1 MHPVRNQPSLPSP
14 KQDRSF
20 ERLPRNGACDA
31 TAIMMDNLEEPARSR
46 PTFVSAPARYVTPL
60 PPRNKTK
67 NKQSKRAKIAES
79 FDRHLLQGP
88 ANSVMPRKKKRAH
101 ERRARKSTLSPRF
114 KVRRK
119 NPRPA
124 KKERKETKQI
134 RRGEPDRPKSSSS
147 ILSVTS
153 AVPNSVPERERES
166 ERGR

>member
-1 MHPVRNQPSLPSP
+1 MLPRFETVQEVPPRPAAPECTPVRNQPSLPSP

-20 ERLPRNGACDA
+20 VRLPRNGACDA

-46 PTFVSAPARYVTPL
+46 PTFVSAPPRYVTPL

-114 KVRRK
+114 KVCRR
-119 NPRPA
+119 NPKPA
-124 KKERKETKQI
+124 KKKEKKPNRFVGGNRTG
-134 RRGEPDRPKSSSS
+134 RNRP
-147 ILSVTS
+147 
-153 AVPNSVPERERES
+153 PPFCP
-166 ERGR
+166 